1 MFCYTAVTYVWLM
14 SMPSGNSVQLNVHDI
29 IDQEDA
35 RILTRQELILKLF
48 SILYIMNYNPPFH

>member
-14 SMPSGNSVQLNVHDI
+14 SMPSQAIVLYVHEI

-35 RILTRQELILKLF
+35 HILTRQGLILKLF